1 MKQENLLNEQQVKIK
16 YEEPVLT
23 RLKDAIPDWSIGEGA
38 GPLGNC
44 TPSSGVSFIC
54 YSNF

>member
-38 GPLGNC
+38 GPLGDC
-44 TPSSGVSFIC
+44 VGSTLIC
-54 YSNF
+54 YTNL